1 MSRLSDEAA
10 AEADVALVKDC
21 GLSGSRTFDRLGEN
35 KLVLHELD
43 GDERSAVA
51 QADLKRR
58 DNRSGARDDFVWRKQ
73 LKGSGAW
80 GNVII
85 YSRRL
90 RGVMRVSRIISR
102 GEQSLSI
109 GTPMQIFE
117 LQLASPK
124 FSVIE
129 ILGNIDS
136 ILSKIFIDN
145 IIRQTAA

>member
-10 AEADVALVKDC
+10 AETDVALVKDC
-21 GLSGSRTFDRLGEN
+21 GLSGSRAFDRLGEN

-58 DNRSGARDDFVWRKQ
+58 SNRSGVQSSGGGA
-73 LKGSGAW
+73 LGSA
-80 GNVII
+80 I
-85 YSRRL
+85 YSRLL
-90 RGVMRVSRIISR
+90 RSVMRVSRIISR

-109 GTPMQIFE
+109 DAPMQIFE

-124 FSVIE
+124 LGVIE
-129 ILGNIDS
+129 IFGNIDD